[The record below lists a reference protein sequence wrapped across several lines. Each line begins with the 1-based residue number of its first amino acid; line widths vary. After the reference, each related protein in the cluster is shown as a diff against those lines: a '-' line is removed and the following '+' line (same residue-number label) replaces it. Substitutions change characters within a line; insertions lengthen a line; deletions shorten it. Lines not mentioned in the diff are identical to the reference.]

1 MNQVTICIAT
11 YGDDSYWRPLREVAA
26 KSAQSQSVPCD
37 LVFSHIPD
45 SDARNCGPSRN
56 IAAEMATTEWLL
68 FLDADDT
75 IDRNCVEKLLAMP
88 GDIRVP
94 AISCQRVDGTWT
106 EHKKLSGR
114 FAWVIG
120 SLVRRS
126 DFNRL
131 GGFRPR
137 VWGEDSEFWLRC
149 QMSGL
154 SFSHSDDAI
163 YRIGYRPDSRKTYK
177 YRDALWS
184 KMQTEAME
192 EFKGCQANP

>member
-1 MNQVTICIAT
+1 MNQVTVCIAT
-11 YGDDSYWRPLREVAA
+11 YGNDSYWRPLREVAA

-56 IAAEMATTEWLL
+56 IAAEKATTEWLL

-75 IDRNCVEKLLAMP
+75 IERDCVENLLAMP
-88 GDIRVP
+88 GDVRVP
-94 AISCQRVDGTWT
+94 AISCQRVDGSWT
-106 EHKKLSGR
+106 EHKRLSGR

-149 QMSGL
+149 ELSGL
-154 SFSHSDDAI
+154 KFSHSDDAV
-163 YRIGYRPDSRKTYK
+163 YRVGYRPESRKTYK

-184 KMQTEAME
+184 KIQAEAAE
-192 EFKGCQANP
+192 EFKKCQQSR